1 MKLLSKGKATLA
13 QTVIC
18 AMLLLIVVTPA
29 PASTDWLQWGGPT
42 RNFKT
47 DSKGL
52 AASWPQS
59 GPRRLWSRP
68 LGEGH
73 STILVEGSKLYTM
86 YNRGA
91 QDVVISMDAATGKT
105 LWEYAYETSS
115 AGMNYEY
122 GKGPHATPLIVG
134 DLIFTAGST
143 GKMLC
148 LNKNTGR
155 VLWSHELW
163 DQLKGTKDD
172 RGYSPSPIAY
182 KDTVIMTVGGA
193 GQALIAFNQK
203 DGRIVWKKHDFMT
216 SPSSHLLI
224 NVDGQ
229 DQLVAFLGK
238 QIIGVDPANGQLLWS
253 HTHETEWGLNISTP
267 VWGEDNLLFFSSA
280 YNGGSRVL
288 KLTRAGAKTTAT
300 EVWFHRRLRVHHG
313 TIIRIGD
320 LVYGSSGDFGP
331 TFLSAVDV
339 KTGNIVWQERNF
351 PKANIVHADGKFII
365 LDEDGNLTLAT
376 VTAEGLKVLSKAAVL
391 QNVAWTAPTLA
402 GTKLYV
408 RDRRNIMAFD
418 LS

>member
-1 MKLLSKGKATLA
+1 MNLFSSGKAAFAKTSF
-13 QTVIC
+13 C
-18 AMLLLIVVTPA
+18 LLLFA
-29 PASTDWLQWGGPT
+29 AAAQASDWMQWGGPS

-52 AASWPQS
+52 ANSWPES

-86 YNRGA
+86 YGRGE
-91 QDVVISMDAATGKT
+91 QEVVISLNAATGKT
-105 LWEYAYETSS
+105 VWEYAYDSPS

-134 DLIFTAGST
+134 DSIFTAGSL
-143 GKMLC
+143 GQMLC
-148 LNKNTGR
+148 LNKNTGKL
-155 VLWSHELW
+155 VWSHDLW
-163 DQLKGTKDD
+163 KELKGTVED
-172 RGYSPSPIAY
+172 RGYSCSPIAY

-193 GQALIAFNQK
+193 GQTLVAFNQK
-203 DGRIVWKKHDFMT
+203 DGRIVWKKHDLMT

-224 NVDGQ
+224 NLDGQ

-238 QIIGVDPANGQLLWS
+238 QIIGVDPANGELLWS
-253 HTHETEWGLNISTP
+253 HTHETDWGLNISTP

-288 KLTRAGAKTTAT
+288 RLTRAGGKTTAT

-331 TFLSAVDV
+331 AFLSAVEV
-339 KTGNIVWQERNF
+339 KTGKIVWQDRSF
-351 PKANIVHADGKFII
+351 PKASFVYADGKFIL
-365 LDEDGNLTLAT
+365 LDEDGNLTLAAPT
-376 VTAEGLKVLSKAAVL
+376 QEGLKVLSKASVL
-391 QNVAWTAPTLA
+391 QSISWTAPTLA
-402 GTKLYV
+402 GTKLYI